1 MREGG
6 D

>member
-6 D
+6 